1 MGVMLTYS
9 FSSKYLIYE
18 KLLLYY
24 TVLIISEFVWIIY
37 SNAYLC

>member
-1 MGVMLTYS
+1 MRVMLTYFVS
-9 FSSKYLIYE
+9 NKYLTRE

-24 TVLIISEFVWIIY
+24 TVLIISKFVWIIY